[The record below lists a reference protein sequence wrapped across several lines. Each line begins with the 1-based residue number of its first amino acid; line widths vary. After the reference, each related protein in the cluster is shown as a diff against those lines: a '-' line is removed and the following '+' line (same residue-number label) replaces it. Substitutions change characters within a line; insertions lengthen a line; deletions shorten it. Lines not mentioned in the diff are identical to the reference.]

1 MRAAALRCVE
11 IGYTNLSMSDTVA
24 AHTRR
29 EAKQERHMQSGNI
42 SPRGIAKLLQDGWL
56 LLAAM
61 VVLLV
66 LGLTAKDLLPQ
77 NILSALLTTF
87 R

>member
-1 MRAAALRCVE
+1 
-11 IGYTNLSMSDTVA
+11 
-24 AHTRR
+24 
-29 EAKQERHMQSGNI
+29 MQSRNV
-42 SPRGIAKLLQDGWL
+42 SPHGIAKLLQDGWL

>member
-1 MRAAALRCVE
+1 MPLRVE
-11 IGYTNLSMSDTVA
+11 VSYTLLSMIETA
-24 AHTRR
+24 ATYNQR
-29 EAKQERHMQSGNI
+29 EGKQESPMQSRNV
-42 SPRGIAKLLQDGWL
+42 SPHGIAKLLQDGWL